1 MGTWLDLLLC
11 VGKSCPCKASLCS
24 RGVWVIYGAAL
35 SSTLKMWDVCVL
47 RLVSWLDILHKHE
60 FERGEKKH

>member
-1 MGTWLDLLLC
+1 MFTWGL
-11 VGKSCPCKASLCS
+11 
-24 RGVWVIYGAAL
+24 WVIYGAAL

-47 RLVSWLDILHKHE
+47 RLVSWLDILHKHK